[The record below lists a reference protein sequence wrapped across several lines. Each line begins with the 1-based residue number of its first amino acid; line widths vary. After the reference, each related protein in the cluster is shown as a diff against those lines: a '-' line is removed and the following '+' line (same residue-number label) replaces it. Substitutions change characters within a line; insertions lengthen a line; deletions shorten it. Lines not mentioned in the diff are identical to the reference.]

1 MYIWVESYVSKSDTS
16 FCRTQ
21 RLFNPLRQAFSR
33 LLLRARWLLGL
44 LCETWLSLHL
54 IGSRALHFDI
64 LYFFLAIAGLFFVR
78 AGLKLSGT
86 ESFSLEYPAFFFF
99 CCRNKLFKVILF
111 IVENSDITFA
121 HLVSFKWMLT
131 FLMNP
136 SLIIFFGGGDMYIC
150 LSYSVQYGLYIWHG
164 LEYHCKPVFMALG
177 FANQSYNLYS
187 VLLTYT
193 WRRQCSYSTNSFYK

>member
-44 LCETWLSLHL
+44 SCETWLSLHL

-86 ESFSLEYPAFFFF
+86 ESFSLEYPAFFF
-99 CCRNKLFKVILF
+99 CCRNKLFKVIIF

-136 SLIIFFGGGDMYIC
+136 SLIFFLGGGGYVYLPFLFHAIRFIHLTRPRISLQAC
-150 LSYSVQYGLYIWHG
+150 VYGPWV
-164 LEYHCKPVFMALG
+164 C
-177 FANQSYNLYS
+177 QS
-187 VLLTYT
+187 VLQFIQCFTYLYMKKT
-193 WRRQCSYSTNSFYK
+193 MQLQYEFIL